1 MTRLSLKQLLLRVSP
16 LLLLTSCSSLSS
28 EIFTFDLVPKTDHY
42 AKPENL
48 NILSS
53 TGLRLTSP
61 KGTRVTELSGI
72 SWDADEEILYAVN
85 DEGILY
91 HLQLTLKNK
100 AIAGVKVIAEY
111 KLLKKK
117 NKKPLKKKWR
127 DSEGLSSVNH
137 NNGIK
142 GDTELIVSFEGKPR
156 IARYTTTGHFISEVK
171 LPRKL
176 LSKKRYRHKNK
187 ALESIIVHPTEGIIT
202 AAEFPLKAKPES
214 IQTLYSASGKE
225 WNFLSS
231 KAKGSAVTGLEVLHN
246 GNILVLE
253 RAWAGIKNPVVI
265 SLSEVK
271 INSCNPPE
279 NCDVRKIA
287 SLSTTEDWLLDNFE
301 GLAHFKDNQ
310 YLVVSDDN
318 DKDFQTTVLVLF
330 EVKPAGKNK
339 ISKKGL

>member
-1 MTRLSLKQLLLRVSP
+1 MTRLSLKQLLLRVSC

-72 SWDADEEILYAVN
+72 SWDADEDILYAVN

-100 AIAGVKVIAEY
+100 AITGVKVIAEY
-111 KLLKKK
+111 TLLKK
-117 NKKPLKKKWR
+117 NKTPLKKKWR
-127 DSEGLSSVNH
+127 DSEGLSSINH

-142 GDTELIVSFEGKPR
+142 GDTELIVSFERKPR
-156 IARYTTTGHFISEVK
+156 IARYTTKGHFVSEVK

-202 AAEFPLKAKPES
+202 AAEFPLKEKPES

-225 WNFLSS
+225 WDFLSS

-271 INSCNPPE
+271 IKTCKPPE
-279 NCDVRKIA
+279 NCEVRKIA

-301 GLAHFKDNQ
+301 GLAHFRDNQ
-310 YLVVSDDN
+310 YFVVSDDN
-318 DKDFQTTVLVLF
+318 DKVFQTTVLVLF
-330 EVKPAGKNK
+330 EVKSVGKDK
-339 ISKKGL
+339 ISKNGL